1 MKGRQIIKNAATGVA
16 AAAAMAAA
24 GYAALVVF
32 NRAKYG
38 KVKGCADGA
47 EHSLLDQ
54 FIPDPEIAEH
64 HQIDVNAPADVVM
77 ATAKEMEFLKS
88 PVIRAIVKAR
98 ELALGGEP
106 DTREHPTAL
115 LDQMLSIGWV
125 ILAERPGRE
134 IVLGAVTQPW
144 QAAPVFRPVPAGEF
158 RDFAEP
164 GYVKIAWTLAADP
177 IDETRSRF
185 RTETRACTTDADAR
199 RRFRTYWSF
208 VAPGVEVIRMAMLQP
223 LRCAAEKRV
232 AHHAPAA

>member
-1 MKGRQIIKNAATGVA
+1 MKGRQIIKSAAAGVA
-16 AAAAMAAA
+16 ATAAMAAA

-32 NRAKYG
+32 NRANYG
-38 KVKGCADGA
+38 KVKDCAKGPKD
-47 EHSLLDQ
+47 SLLGQ

-64 HQIDVNAPADVVM
+64 HHIDVNAPADVVM
-77 ATAKEMEFLKS
+77 ATAKEMKFLKS

-106 DTREHPTAL
+106 DTREHPGKL

-125 ILAERPGRE
+125 ILGERPGRE

-144 QAAPVFRPVPAGEF
+144 VAAPVFRSIAAGEF
-158 RDFAEP
+158 RNFAEP

-177 IDETRSRF
+177 IDGTRSTF
-185 RTETRACTTDADAR
+185 HTETRACTTDADAR

-208 VAPGVEVIRMAMLQP
+208 VAPGVEVIRMAMLSP
-223 LRCAAEKRV
+223 LRCAAEQRGR
-232 AHHAPAA
+232 HAA